1 MSKNNKII
9 DVDYVAHLARINID
23 KEKKEMFQKDMESI
37 VNYVNQLA
45 ELDVEGVV
53 PTAHAIEMNNVLRED
68 KYSDSIDRDVMLKN
82 SPESIDEELI
92 KVPQVIPGEGTA

>member
-1 MSKNNKII
+1 MSEKSKII
-9 DVDYVAHLARINID
+9 DVDYVANLARIDID
-23 KEKKEMFQKDMESI
+23 KEKKEMFQKDMENI

-68 KYSDSIDRDVMLKN
+68 EASDSVSRDIMLKN
-82 SPESIDEELI
+82 SPESINEELI